1 MLTVMMLTALLLKM
15 TKYKKKEEGGRQDD
29 KENTAHLCRLAMR
42 ADVKE
47 WGCHFRPRDLIH
59 RSEVNNKA
67 EHDDQEGEEKV
78 VVMMMMMMMRLGQN
92 SFAQPPFWQPSDLD
106 MVSHDTRL
114 LCFDLSLILSVVL
127 DHQDFLRFKIT
138 AC

>member
-1 MLTVMMLTALLLKM
+1 
-15 TKYKKKEEGGRQDD
+15 
-29 KENTAHLCRLAMR
+29 MR

-67 EHDDQEGEEKV
+67 KHDDPDGEGEMV
-78 VVMMMMMMMRLGQN
+78 VIMPLEVMMMMMMRLGQN

-106 MVSHDTRL
+106 MGFS
-114 LCFDLSLILSVVL
+114 
-127 DHQDFLRFKIT
+127 
-138 AC
+138 

>member
-1 MLTVMMLTALLLKM
+1 MLIVMMLTALLFGDSVLKM
-15 TKYKKKEEGGRQDD
+15 IVDYKKKEEGGRDED
-29 KENTAHLCRLAMR
+29 TAHLCRLAMR

-67 EHDDQEGEEKV
+67 RHDDPDGEEKV
-78 VVMMMMMMMRLGQN
+78 MMLMKRLGQN

-106 MVSHDTRL
+106 MGFS
-114 LCFDLSLILSVVL
+114 
-127 DHQDFLRFKIT
+127 
-138 AC
+138 

>member
-67 EHDDQEGEEKV
+67 EHYDPDGEEKV
-78 VVMMMMMMMRLGQN
+78 MMMRLGQN

-106 MVSHDTRL
+106 MGFS
-114 LCFDLSLILSVVL
+114 
-127 DHQDFLRFKIT
+127 
-138 AC
+138 

>member
-15 TKYKKKEEGGRQDD
+15 IDFKKKEEGGRQDD

-42 ADVKE
+42 VDVKE

-67 EHDDQEGEEKV
+67 EHDDQDGEEKV
-78 VVMMMMMMMRLGQN
+78 VVIMPFDDDDDETGTNLFCSNPLVGQ
-92 SFAQPPFWQPSDLD
+92 
-106 MVSHDTRL
+106 
-114 LCFDLSLILSVVL
+114 
-127 DHQDFLRFKIT
+127 HQI
-138 AC
+138 

>member
-15 TKYKKKEEGGRQDD
+15 INYKKKEEGGRQDD

-67 EHDDQEGEEKV
+67 EHDDPDGEEKV
-78 VVMMMMMMMRLGQN
+78 VVIMPLEVMMMVRLGQN

-106 MVSHDTRL
+106 MGFS
-114 LCFDLSLILSVVL
+114 
-127 DHQDFLRFKIT
+127 
-138 AC
+138 

>member
-15 TKYKKKEEGGRQDD
+15 TKYKKKEDGGRDED
-29 KENTAHLCRLAMR
+29 TAHLCRLAMR

-67 EHDDQEGEEKV
+67 EHDDPDGEEKV
-78 VVMMMMMMMRLGQN
+78 MMIKPLEVMMMVRLGQN
-92 SFAQPPFWQPSDLD
+92 SFLATIRFGHGFLMIPDFC
-106 MVSHDTRL
+106 V
-114 LCFDLSLILSVVL
+114 LIC
-127 DHQDFLRFKIT
+127 R
-138 AC
+138 